1 MSMKQTGSMDL
12 RTEGTSGAGSRG
24 SSEQL
29 LHTSNLTGF
38 ERAVL
43 FLIARDRV
51 RRQAESRNG
60 TEDTVGG

>member
-1 MSMKQTGSMDL
+1 MSRIQTGSSDL
-12 RTEGTSGAGSRG
+12 RTEGTSGAGIGG
-24 SSEQL
+24 SLEQS
-29 LHTSNLTGF
+29 LHASNLTGY

-43 FLIARDRV
+43 FLAVRERV